1 MEIALNLLFYPIFK
15 MSSAPP
21 LYPSEVALLKLLSI
35 LLTENRKSPRD
46 RKISQLG
53 SFSILRYIALVFD
66 PESMRILKPHASL
79 QELADEVR
87 SQCHEVDNN
96 LWHEVEQSLYLCTVD
111 DLFDCIEKIR
121 TVFDV
126 DNVASTNNLTGP
138 TVICRDSILGYFYRN
153 FLCRFDSLEFDGV
166 CALHDLIAEFIGCG
180 SSNESSLN
188 VKLESR
194 EVGVRS
200 SPIEGILAEND
211 STAAEEA
218 LHKYFDTSTVSAN
231 NDSSS
236 HQLTMLSLAALW
248 ARHGRS
254 GLARRAVE
262 ETMKVAHQKGD
273 DATVA
278 KAMLLLYYASSSA
291 GPSYMSK
298 EDILVKCIERCRDT
312 NLPLLAS
319 HAGLLLVQERAFGLS
334 SGGASSHHEPTN
346 RGLAQNLL
354 TTLHLSMYG
363 DTKLLLRSIANESAL
378 LSSMSL
384 GAAAAP
390 GLNPKATG
398 SSEPSL
404 FTLKE
409 LGELRLPSALAS
421 VAVWTQGQQLHM
433 TELQCRRTMRY
444 LAGLKSLRGLEA
456 DHVASLHINLAK
468 TLLDLHH
475 PLLFMPRQQD
485 TLLSHLSADNISTVF
500 DTALLILSSVGAKSV
515 LYARMSLPTRALLEA
530 TVLLVRARQALVE
543 LQQSAL
549 LAVRDDSL
557 ESALD
562 SAQRLVDFTA
572 DTSSATGD
580 KTLCNEDALQA
591 RLILALVTY
600 YTSPTRATDELKS
613 LSGGSSSN
621 HTQQWDKG
629 GCSGQA
635 NAYLNFV
642 RLYRYSGTDK
652 ASIEDIRATLVQIKR
667 VYEAARVSGDRKV
680 QQLVSMQWAM
690 YCKAIQ
696 R

>member
-1 MEIALNLLFYPIFK
+1 MNQ
-15 MSSAPP
+15 APP

-35 LLTENRKSPRD
+35 LLTENRKSLRD

-53 SFSILRYIALVFD
+53 SFSILRYIASVFD
-66 PESMRILKPHASL
+66 PESMRVLKYYASL
-79 QELADEVR
+79 QELADELR
-87 SQCHEVDNN
+87 SECHEVDNN
-96 LWHEVEQSLYLCTVD
+96 LWHEVEQSLHLYTVD

-126 DNVASTNNLTGP
+126 DNLASTNKLTGP
-138 TVICRDSILGYFYRN
+138 TVICRDSILGHFYRN
-153 FLCRFDSLEFDGV
+153 FFCQFDSLEFDGV
-166 CALHDLIAEFIGCG
+166 CALHDLIAEFIGTG
-180 SSNESSLN
+180 SRDESSLN
-188 VKLESR
+188 LILESR
-194 EVGVRS
+194 EVGLESPGVRS
-200 SPIEGILAEND
+200 SPIEGILTEND
-211 STAAEEA
+211 STAAEEE
-218 LHKYFDTSTVSAN
+218 LHKYFDISTVSAN
-231 NDSSS
+231 NDSSSSS

-319 HAGLLLVQERAFGLS
+319 HAGLLLVQERGALGLS
-334 SGGASSHHEPTN
+334 SGGASSHHEPNN
-346 RGLAQNLL
+346 RRLAQNLW